1 MTPNEMNLTQQ
12 DLAFKQAVVTD
23 VETKV
28 REILPALVT
37 ATIRDELDQWIDEI
51 VETVNE
57 LELQLELLKQKKS
70 IDLNDVLA
78 EAVHG
83 IMKGA
88 TNESTPT
95 DTDS

>member
-57 LELQLELLKQKKS
+57 LELQLEILKQKNS
-70 IDLNDVLA
+70 P
-78 EAVHG
+78 AV
-83 IMKGA
+83 
-88 TNESTPT
+88 
-95 DTDS
+95 